1 MIIRARALNPHM
13 GMTNE
18 NRNLRNGRVDRLG
31 YCDQRYPMRRNRRG
45 PMSLTQ
51 EMKML
56 FNVWADGQHSKTT
69 IIADSI
75 DEALD
80 IFCARHGFVDH
91 ADYCQY
97 KGLEESDLNIECR

>member
-1 MIIRARALNPHM
+1 
-13 GMTNE
+13 
-18 NRNLRNGRVDRLG
+18 
-31 YCDQRYPMRRNRRG
+31 
-45 PMSLTQ
+45 
-51 EMKML
+51 ML

-91 ADYCQY
+91 ADYCQE
-97 KGLEESDLNIECR
+97 KGLQESNLNIECH

>member
-1 MIIRARALNPHM
+1 MGYRVQRHPIRR
-13 GMTNE
+13 
-18 NRNLRNGRVDRLG
+18 D
-31 YCDQRYPMRRNRRG
+31 YRG
-45 PMSLTQ
+45 PVSLTQ
-51 EMKML
+51 EIKML

-91 ADYCQY
+91 ADYCQE
-97 KGLEESDLNIECR
+97 KGLEESNLNIECR

>member
-1 MIIRARALNPHM
+1 M
-13 GMTNE
+13 GY
-18 NRNLRNGRVDRLG
+18 RL
-31 YCDQRYPMRRNRRG
+31 QRHPIRRNRRG

-51 EMKML
+51 EMKMW
-56 FNVWADGQHSKTT
+56 FRVWIDGQHSKTE
-69 IIADSI
+69 IPANSI